1 MVVTLYGRYLTDEGI
16 EIVLAFLNVALEICG
31 SPFRFPKKVA
41 AFIARCQLAERV
53 HHSIKEYVS
62 CKICHA
68 VHAYSTPAEKQR
80 LLNEHTCSSKEPFL
94 NSVRCGNRLFKKVG
108 NKMTP
113 IRSFYF
119 NSVVSTLKTFFLRD
133 GFVNSIKQWKNRQ
146 SVPGVMGDIYDG
158 RVWNN
163 FKLNEQDDQPFVHQS
178 FFNLVF
184 SINIDWFS
192 LYEYGDYSCGAIYLT
207 VQNLP
212 REIRNLRENVIL
224 CCLIPGPKEP
234 ATFQMNHYLKL
245 VVDELLLLASG
256 IQMQTL
262 NDGVQLVKG
271 ALTLVTCDLP
281 ATRKVVG
288 MTSFNSKNACNR
300 CDTIF
305 EPVSGTR
312 SKINFSTGLDETKW
326 NMRTNKKHRR
336 DAERWLNTRTGVAR
350 SDLEKENGTR
360 YSELLRLKYFDPT
373 RFVAFDIC
381 HNIFMGTASR
391 MATIIWTDPEK
402 GIDVGN
408 KEPLLKKSVL
418 SQMRKIG
425 QSAGFVLP
433 FGYDGASI
441 SKKIDTGKGF
451 SRMKSDEFKTWTLAM
466 SPYLLKLKLTDK
478 YYQHWMN
485 FVEATRYLSS
495 PTISLLE
502 VDKMHDYISTFVKEF
517 VPVYKDEAL
526 MVSNMH
532 FHLHLRDTL
541 LDYGPGPSSWVFNF
555 ERYNCD
561 IKNIRTNRK
570 DCVEFTYLKQFMKTV
585 HTQDYFSSLPQDIL
599 DPESTLKVKRMF
611 LGVDVHGYKVMK
623 ELLAEE
629 YNDASE
635 HFSLYDYLSCRNGHT
650 VSYGFE
656 VLPPI
661 TVKNIKLIPESTMG
675 SVYFSFLL
683 EFYKKMYT
691 CQDFGSSEAFKIQS
705 NTQDLV
711 NTFVTNKIV
720 KFLKLTVFGDIYKS
734 EEPNVSKPRGSYIR
748 AFYRT
753 EAEED
758 EEGEEDEGK
767 VEEQVTDI
775 YHTISR
781 SGVLRPAQIKF
792 FFRHQVD
799 VLGSDSQIEK
809 ITHTFAY
816 VKYVFS
822 HSIYPLFFFVLI
834 FFFIFIGGSL
844 IHTTTS
850 APFLKIICKFGET
863 GLTKTR

>member
-1 MVVTLYGRYLTDEGI
+1 MAHKKLDELREGNVTDEEEEFFSGDDEDFEEEEEEEQESSQRTEQEDPFAPFVDNTAIPTDPLSLCLFLMVVTLYGRYLTDEGI
-16 EIVLAFLNVALEICG
+16 EIVMAFLNVALEICG

-41 AFIARCQLAERV
+41 AFIVRCQLAERV

-68 VHAYSTPAEKQR
+68 VHAYSTPTEKQR
-80 LLNEHTCSSKEPFL
+80 LLNEHTCSSKEPFI
-94 NSVRCGNRLFKKVG
+94 NSVRCDAKLFKKVG

-113 IRSFYF
+113 IH
-119 NSVVSTLKTFFLRD
+119 

-158 RVWNN
+158 RVWNT
-163 FKLNEQDDQPFVHQS
+163 FKLNEQDDQPFVQQS
-178 FFNLVF
+178 IFNLVF

-192 LYEYGDYSCGAIYLT
+192 LYEYGDYSC
-207 VQNLP
+207 
-212 REIRNLRENVIL
+212 
-224 CCLIPGPKEP
+224 EP

-256 IQMQTL
+256 VHMQTL

-305 EPVSGTR
+305 EPVSGTK
-312 SKINFSTGLDETKW
+312 SKINFSTGLDEEEW
-326 NMRTNKKHRR
+326 NMRTNEKHRS
-336 DAERWLNTRTGVAR
+336 DAERWLNTRTRAAR
-350 SDLEKENGTR
+350 TDLERENGTR
-360 YSELLRLKYFDPT
+360 YSELLRLNYFDPT

-391 MATIIWTDPEK
+391 MATSNEKARQSTD
-402 GIDVGN
+402 
-408 KEPLLKKSVL
+408 
-418 SQMRKIG
+418 
-425 QSAGFVLP
+425 FVLP

-478 YYQHWMN
+478 YYKHWMN

-502 VDKMHDYISTFVKEF
+502 FVS
-517 VPVYKDEAL
+517 VYKDEAL

-570 DCVEFTYLKQFMKTV
+570 DCVEYVFEAIHENCL
-585 HTQDYFSSLPQDIL
+585 
-599 DPESTLKVKRMF
+599 
-611 LGVDVHGYKVMK
+611 K

-629 YNDASE
+629 YNDALE
-635 HFSLYDYLSCRNGHT
+635 RFSLDDYLSCRNGHT

-656 VLPPI
+656 ILPPI
-661 TVKNIKLIPESTMG
+661 T
-675 SVYFSFLL
+675 
-683 EFYKKMYT
+683 FYKKMYT
-691 CQDFGSSEAFKIQS
+691 CQDFDRKVFKADRI
-705 NTQDLV
+705 
-711 NTFVTNKIV
+711 
-720 KFLKLTVFGDIYKS
+720 GDMYKS
-734 EEPNVSKPRGSYIR
+734 EDPNVSKPRGSYIR

-753 EAEED
+753 ED
-758 EEGEEDEGK
+758 EEDEGE

-792 FFRHQVD
+792 FFRHQVE
-799 VLGSDSQIEK
+799 VLGNDGQMEK

-816 VKYVFS
+816 VKWFSNPYNNFSSFSKDHMQVWGNWFDEDSVMSILPVSRIYSPVTIMKNHLDDSNVILGLPPKVF
-822 HSIYPLFFFVLI
+822 F
-834 FFFIFIGGSL
+834 
-844 IHTTTS
+844 
-850 APFLKIICKFGET
+850 
-863 GLTKTR
+863 